1 MGRFVSYNANPLRNQ
16 VGDCVIRA
24 IAKAE
29 NKSWDEAYAAVCLEG
44 AFLGDMPTANAVWGS
59 WLKKQGYRRYPIE
72 DKEKDGYTVADF
84 CADHPQG
91 VFILAMQSHVVAVCD
106 GRYFD
111 TWDCG
116 NEEPIYYWCK
126 KEGINHGK

>member
-1 MGRFVSYNANPLRNQ
+1 MGRFVGYNANPLRNQ

-29 NKSWDEAYAAVCLEG
+29 NKSWDEIYTCICVEG
-44 AFLGDMPTANAVWGS
+44 STMCDMPTANAVWGS
-59 WLKKQGYRRYPIE
+59 WLRKHGYKRSPID
-72 DKEKDGYTVADF
+72 DKGKEYYTVADF

-91 VFILAMQSHVVAVCD
+91 VYLLAMQSHLVCVCD

-116 NEEPIYYWCK
+116 AECPIYCWAKK
-126 KEGINHGK
+126 KEDEK

>member
-1 MGRFVSYNANPLRNQ
+1 MGRYVNYNANPLRNQ

-24 IAKAE
+24 ISKAE
-29 NKSWDEAYAAVCLEG
+29 NKSWDEIYTGMCVEG
-44 AFLGDMPTANAVWGS
+44 ATMGDMPTANAVWGS
-59 WLKKQGYRRYPIE
+59 WLRKHGYRRTAID
-72 DKEKDGYTVADF
+72 DKGKDYYTVADF

-91 VFILAMQSHVVAVCD
+91 VFILAMQSHVVTVCD

-116 NEEPIYYWCK
+116 TEMPIYCWAK
-126 KEGINHGK
+126 AEKEERR